1 MKRKTKLK
9 EKGITLVAL
18 IITIIVILI
27 LVGVTIGQITGS
39 DGIIKRAQNSTSEY
53 KQKTVEEQV
62 AIIMHEYMVAN
73 VENGT
78 SVNDFLDG
86 KQKEKVIDSYK
97 VNEDGTVEITIGDKT
112 VKVNKD
118 PSIADNMILI

>member
-1 MKRKTKLK
+1 
-9 EKGITLVAL
+9 
-18 IITIIVILI
+18 
-27 LVGVTIGQITGS
+27 
-39 DGIIKRAQNSTSEY
+39 
-53 KQKTVEEQV
+53 
-62 AIIMHEYMVAN
+62 MHEYMVAN